1 MTNTDWPYPGSRW
14 WKFDFHTHTPASKD
28 TTAWQRA
35 IGSPDELTAEAWLL
49 KYMAAEIDCVA
60 VTDHNSGA
68 WIDQL
73 NKAYATMKEQDD
85 LGLAPEGFRE
95 LTLFP
100 GVEISVSGGF
110 HLLAIF
116 GPEAST
122 RTITDLLSAVRYQGT
137 DGDSDGVTREGP
149 ETVIEEV
156 LKAGGLPVPAH
167 ADQEKGLLRCQ
178 PESKRSQID
187 ANTLRQAINVKG
199 LLAVEWCD
207 GSSSWPE
214 RVADAENRLARV
226 LGSDCHSFQGNAVPG
241 SRFTWVKM
249 ASPTLEGLRLALLD
263 GNGVSI
269 RRSDDG
275 EFNPFRVP
283 PHAITAI
290 DIEGGRYIGNG
301 QPARLECSPFFNAIV
316 GGRGTGKSSV
326 VHALRLAA
334 RREQELTQLG
344 PDSEPRAQ
352 FEDFRKTARG
362 RDDKG
367 ALRDSTEIRV
377 EWEHD
382 DTRLRLRW
390 RVDGQGVVVEEWA
403 DNQWL
408 ESISQSVNAA
418 RFPLRIFSQGQI
430 AAMAGSGRQTL
441 LTIIDQ
447 AANVEPLKQSFEEAH
462 RTFFTQR
469 ARLRE
474 LDGKLAGEPEV
485 KRKLEETSRKLAAL
499 SQTDQASVLRAYG
512 QSQHQS
518 REVKTL
524 FEQLQDDSG
533 RISDLAEQ
541 IILDDWPTQYF
552 TEQDA
557 DILALRKEIDAQVA
571 QVRTGLQEQAKKLSA
586 IVDSVQKDPRYSQWS
601 ARVQAAQQAHTELQ
615 QKLATQGVS
624 DPQAFARLTQEKQQL
639 ETQCKAFT
647 KMRSDREELSR
658 QIGAQQT
665 LLSEK
670 RVAITQARNTFVQQT
685 LANNTHVKIAVVPYG
700 YDERQ
705 LEREVRALI
714 DVGNDRFAED
724 ILKFDNE
731 EPSGGLAFD
740 LARADEA
747 KKESTVETVKQ
758 RLINM
763 DGVGGHFRNALLRK
777 HEKPEFADHIEAW
790 FPEDDLRIEYHREGS
805 WHPISRGSQG
815 QRSAALLAF
824 LLAFGEEPIV
834 LDQPEDDLDNHL
846 IYDLIVRQI
855 RENKL
860 RRQLIIVTHNPN
872 VVVNGDAELVH
883 VMEFGRGQCYVQQS
897 GALQETELRN
907 EVCRVMEGGHEAFSR
922 RWKRLGTEF

>member
-49 KYMAAEIDCVA
+49 KYMAAGIDCVA

-68 WIDQL
+68 WIDEL
-73 NKAYATMKEQDD
+73 KEAYRAIKDQSD

-149 ETVIEEV
+149 EAVIEEV
-156 LKAGGLPVPAH
+156 LKAGGLPIPAH

-178 PESKRSQID
+178 PESKRSQVD
-187 ANTLRQAINVKG
+187 ANTLRQAIGVKG

-207 GSSSWPE
+207 GSKPWPE
-214 RVADAENRLARV
+214 CVADVENRLARV
-226 LGSDCHSFQGNAVPG
+226 VGSDCHSFQGNAVPG

-249 ASPTLEGLRLALLD
+249 ATPTLEGLRLALLD

-269 RRSDDG
+269 RRSDEG

-301 QPARLECSPFFNAIV
+301 RTARLECSPFFNAIV

-367 ALRDSTEIRV
+367 ALRDGTEIRV

-390 RVDGQGVVVEEWA
+390 RVDGQGVVVEEWD

-408 ESISQSVNAA
+408 ESSSQSVNAA

-441 LTIIDQ
+441 LSIIDES
-447 AANVEPLKQSFEEAH
+447 ANVEPLKQSFEEAK

-541 IILDDWPTQYF
+541 IMLDDWPTQYF

-571 QVRTGLQEQAKKLSA
+571 QVRTGLQEQAKKLST
-586 IVDSVQKDPRYSQWS
+586 IVDSVQKDPRYSEWS
-601 ARVQAAQQAHTELQ
+601 ARVQAAQQAHNELQ

-639 ETQCKAFT
+639 DTQCKAFS

-705 LEREVRALI
+705 LEREVRELI

-724 ILKFDNE
+724 ILRFDNE

-740 LARADEA
+740 LAKAVETE
-747 KKESTVETVKQ
+747 KESAVEAVKE

-763 DGVGGHFRNALLRK
+763 DGVGGHFRNALQRK

-790 FPEDDLRIEYHREGS
+790 FPEDDLRIEYQREGS

-860 RRQLIIVTHNPN
+860 RRQLIIITHNPN

-897 GALQETELRN
+897 GALQENDLRN

-922 RWKRLGTEF
+922 RWKRLGREF

>member
-1 MTNTDWPYPGSRW
+1 M
-14 WKFDFHTHTPASKD
+14 
-28 TTAWQRA
+28 
-35 IGSPDELTAEAWLL
+35 
-49 KYMAAEIDCVA
+49 
-60 VTDHNSGA
+60 
-68 WIDQL
+68 
-73 NKAYATMKEQDD
+73 
-85 LGLAPEGFRE
+85 
-95 LTLFP
+95 
-100 GVEISVSGGF
+100 
-110 HLLAIF
+110 
-116 GPEAST
+116 
-122 RTITDLLSAVRYQGT
+122 
-137 DGDSDGVTREGP
+137 
-149 ETVIEEV
+149 
-156 LKAGGLPVPAH
+156 
-167 ADQEKGLLRCQ
+167 
-178 PESKRSQID
+178 
-187 ANTLRQAINVKG
+187 
-199 LLAVEWCD
+199 EWCD
-207 GSSSWPE
+207 GSSPWPE
-214 RVADAENRLARV
+214 CVADAENRLARV
-226 LGSDCHSFQGNAVPG
+226 VGSDCHSFQGNAVPG

-301 QPARLECSPFFNAIV
+301 RIARLECSPFFNAIV

-352 FEDFRKTARG
+352 FDDFRKTAKG

-367 ALRDSTEIRV
+367 ALRDNTEIRV
-377 EWEHD
+377 EWKHD
-382 DTRLRLRW
+382 EAQLRLRW
-390 RVDGQGVVVEEWA
+390 RADGEGVVVEEK
-403 DNQWL
+403 DGDQWQA
-408 ESISQSVNAA
+408 SSSQSVNAA

-441 LTIIDQ
+441 LSIIDEV
-447 AANVEPLKQSFEEAH
+447 ANVEPLKQAFEEAK

-485 KRKLEETSRKLAAL
+485 KRKLEETSKKLAAL
-499 SQTDQASVLRAYG
+499 SQTDQASVLKAYG

-524 FEQLQDDSG
+524 FEQLQDDAG
-533 RISDLAEQ
+533 RISALAEQ

-552 TEQDA
+552 TEQDT
-557 DILALRKEIDAQVA
+557 DILALRKEIDAQIV
-571 QVRTGLQEQAKKLSA
+571 QVRTGLQEQAKKVSA
-586 IVDSVQKDPRYSQWS
+586 IVESVEKDPRYSQWT
-601 ARVQAAQQAHTELQ
+601 ARVQATQQAHTELQ
-615 QKLATQGVS
+615 QKLAAQGVS
-624 DPQAFARLTQEKQQL
+624 DPQAFARLTHEKQQL
-639 ETQCKAFT
+639 ELQCKAFT

-670 RVAITQARNTFVQQT
+670 RVALTQARNTFVQHT

-705 LEREVRALI
+705 LEREVRELI

-724 ILKFDNE
+724 ILRFDNE

-740 LARADEA
+740 LAKAVEA
-747 KKESTVETVKQ
+747 EKESAVEAVKE

-763 DGVGGHFRNALLRK
+763 DGVGGHFRNALQRK

-790 FPEDDLRIEYHREGS
+790 FPEDDLRIEYQREGS

-860 RRQLIIVTHNPN
+860 RRQLIIITHNPN

-897 GALQETELRN
+897 GALQEVELRN

-922 RWKRLGTEF
+922 RWKRLGAEF